1 MGRHDAGPTE
11 ADNRPRRAPGSHHA
25 ARGPAPRPLPG
36 SRAQPCLHPHAVAP
50 RPANCTKGL
59 RVHVCVISV
68 RASNFTFE
76 TLTFKF

>member
-1 MGRHDAGPTE
+1 MTPARQKPTTGRGA
-11 ADNRPRRAPGSHHA
+11 RPGATTLHA
-25 ARGPAPRPLPG
+25 APPHGHFPG
-36 SRAQPCLHPHAVAP
+36 SRAKPCLHPHAVAP
-50 RPANCTKGL
+50 RQANCTKGL